1 MNQTVTWNA
10 TKPSIHKTTN
20 KRKQDIMNWSPMARM
35 WHRVTYGLKSTFGR
49 LYRALAAD
57 WLAKISLRDHY
68 ADRRHS

>member
-1 MNQTVTWNA
+1 
-10 TKPSIHKTTN
+10 
-20 KRKQDIMNWSPMARM
+20 MNWSPIARM